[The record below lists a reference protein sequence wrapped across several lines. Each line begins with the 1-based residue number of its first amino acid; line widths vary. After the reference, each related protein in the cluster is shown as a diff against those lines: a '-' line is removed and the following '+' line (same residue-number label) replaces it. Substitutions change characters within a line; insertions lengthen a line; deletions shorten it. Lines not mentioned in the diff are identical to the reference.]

1 MYPRQ
6 NVMTILYLSIEPV
19 LYKIDA
25 PFAERTIS
33 EIVFLN
39 LVSKSVINLGA
50 VTLSLH
56 IYMCCV
62 HMYQD
67 FKWIIMKQGVIIILR
82 AGKEETILD
91 G

>member
-1 MYPRQ
+1 M
-6 NVMTILYLSIEPV
+6 IIYLSIVPV

-56 IYMCCV
+56 IYMYYAACTC
-62 HMYQD
+62 
-67 FKWIIMKQGVIIILR
+67 IIVRFQVDYYEARCPKNS
-82 AGKEETILD
+82 
-91 G
+91 